1 MTQLVRF
8 EPSWVTE
15 LEREMDALFGGLPAL
30 RWYRAV
36 PPGNGRW
43 APPCDMLN
51 RDGNLVVRLD
61 LPGIDPG
68 KDVQVTVEAGML
80 CIRGERREPAAEH
93 GGLYRRQW
101 RYGAFEQGI
110 TLPEGVTGEGI
121 TASYTDGVLEVIVPK
136 AAPMTQPRT
145 ISVTT
150 ASATKTLPAGQ
161 AAA

>member
-15 LEREMDALFGGLPAL
+15 LEREVDALFGGLPAL
-30 RWYRAV
+30 RWYRAAS
-36 PPGNGRW
+36 PWNGRW
-43 APPCDMLN
+43 APPCDLLH
-51 RDGNLVVRLD
+51 RGDDLVVRLD

-68 KDVQVTVEAGML
+68 KDVEVTVENGML
-80 CIRGERREPAAEH
+80 CIRGERREPHAEH

-110 TLPEGVTGEGI
+110 ALPEGVTGEGI
-121 TASYTDGVLEVIVPK
+121 TASYADGVLEVVVPK
-136 AAPMTQPRT
+136 AAPAAQPRT
-145 ISVTT
+145 IPVTT
-150 ASATKTLPAGQ
+150 ASGPKTLPAGQ

>member
-8 EPSWVTE
+8 EPSWVSE
-15 LEREMDALFGGLPAL
+15 LEREMDALFGGFNLL
-30 RWYRAV
+30 RWNRPV

-43 APPCDMLN
+43 APPCDLLG
-51 RDGNLVVRLD
+51 RDGDLVIRLD

-68 KDVQVTVEAGML
+68 KDVQVTVENGML
-80 CIRGERREPAAEH
+80 CIRGERHEPTAEH

-110 TLPEGVTGEGI
+110 ALPEGVTGEGI
-121 TASYTDGVLEVIVPK
+121 TASYTNGVLEVVVPK
-136 AAPMTQPRT
+136 AAPGAQPRT
-145 ISVTT
+145 IPVTT
-150 ASATKTLPAGQ
+150 AGGTKTLPAGQ